1 MSKGKGLKMWKKGLA
16 AGAAVCLMCGGS
28 AFSAFAGSWQQD
40 ASGWWWQEDDGSYPA
55 SQWKW
60 IDGDGDSVSECYYFD
75 GAGYCLTDG
84 TAPDGSQVN
93 GSGAWVV
100 NGVVQV
106 SQTGSAAGDAAGSGV
121 YGELSYEDAKARLLA
136 YYNNLL
142 PDDGNYVIMDS
153 ESAVSDKGYT
163 FIVRYQMSDR
173 EAQERISRGGFP
185 AANILAGQA
194 VVDKYTGIASLDSGE
209 EVDLRQ

>member
-40 ASGWWWQEDDGSYPA
+40 ASGWWWQEDDGS
-55 SQWKW
+55 
-60 IDGDGDSVSECYYFD
+60 DR
-75 GAGYCLTDG
+75 AGSCLTDG